1 MYILPVILY
10 GLKLLAIFI
19 WAEPYKLSFPC
30 KSSISDEINY
40 KKNIWSCAIDICEPF
55 ALKIFFAVREY
66 DLNEPTRLLYGLNLL
81 GFYMG

>member
-19 WAEPYKLSFPC
+19 WAEPYKLSYPH

-40 KKNIWSCAIDICEPF
+40 KQNIWSSAIDICEAF
-55 ALKIFFAVREY
+55 VLKLFFVVREHE
-66 DLNEPTRLLYGLNLL
+66 LNETY
-81 GFYMG
+81 